1 MLIKMNYKE
10 ILIRGSLSRGVNR
23 NSNTEE
29 YLIRKESK
37 ALED

>member
-23 NSNTEE
+23 NSNKYNNINKCAT
-29 YLIRKESK
+29 
-37 ALED
+37 ACHVH